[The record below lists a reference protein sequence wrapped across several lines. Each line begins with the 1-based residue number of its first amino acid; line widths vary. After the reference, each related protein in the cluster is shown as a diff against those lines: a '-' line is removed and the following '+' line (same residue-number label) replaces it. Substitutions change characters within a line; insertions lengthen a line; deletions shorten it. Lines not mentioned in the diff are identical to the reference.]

1 MSEENDKDEIKIN
14 DHPFYN
20 PLDNRTERKILQ
32 KLVEICGFDTNIGI
46 IDYFPDACSIQIGI
60 IDDTEEKIDKM
71 PPRFSKKSTI
81 SIYLSTYDDPIHHDK
96 KMDLVTMKKIL
107 IPLLNNWIEVA
118 DFLIQNYI
126 ESVEKE
132 KETITS
138 NQIETCK
145 EALKH
150 WKELFK
156 N

>member
-1 MSEENDKDEIKIN
+1 MSKEDNKDEIKIN

-60 IDDTEEKIDKM
+60 IDNGEVQNKNKEPI
-71 PPRFSKKSTI
+71 FLKKTTI
-81 SIYLSTYDDPIHHDK
+81 SIYLNSKHDPIDHHK
-96 KMDLVTMKKIL
+96 LDLITMKKIL